1 MGSKARVVLYAADE
15 TSAANAAERSFA
27 EIEKLNGILSDYRH
41 DSESMQLVEEIANQW
56 HPASPEL
63 VEILSL
69 AREVWAASDGAFDPT
84 VGPLTALWR
93 PAFEAGVLPDSAEL
107 TRVLEAVGMEHLEVD
122 TAQGRVR
129 FDRPGMRLDF
139 GAIGKGY
146 AAQRALDVLREH
158 GCPSALVDLGGD
170 LALGDAPPG
179 KEGWRVLIDTGLD
192 TPHEVTLANV
202 GVATSGDLYRHVEI
216 GGVRYSHILDPR
228 TGLGLTRRVAVTVI
242 DPEPWRADAL
252 ASAASVLG
260 SEGSQKLREAYPRAT
275 ILIREAE

>member
-1 MGSKARVVLYAADE
+1 MGGTARIVLYAPDQYHA
-15 TSAANAAERSFA
+15 TLATMAAFR
-27 EIEKLNGILSDYRH
+27 EIDRIEGILSDYRYH
-41 DSESMQLVEEIANQW
+41 SESMQLVEKDANQW

-63 VEILSL
+63 AEILALS
-69 AREVWAASDGAFDPT
+69 REVWAASDGAFDPT
-84 VGPLTALWR
+84 VGPVTTLWR
-93 PAFEAGVLPDSAEL
+93 PAFKAGVLPNASAL
-107 TRVLEAVGMEHLEVD
+107 AKALEAVGMEHLEVD
-122 TAQGRVR
+122 TARSRVR

-158 GCPSALVDLGGD
+158 GSPSALVDLGGD

-179 KEGWRVLIDTGLD
+179 NEGWRVLIDTGLD
-192 TPHEVTLANV
+192 TPHEVTLASV
-202 GVATSGDLYRHVEI
+202 GIATSGDLYRHVEI
-216 GGVRYSHILDPR
+216 GGVRYSHILDPK

-260 SEGSQKLREAYPRAT
+260 SEGSARLRAAFPQAT